1 MANQKKIKIKQVGL
15 QKWLGL
21 QIVKFILWILASKTR
36 MKIAS
41 ALMWLGVVMLALWLT
56 GCAPSQR
63 LNRLLHRNPELAQ
76 KDTLIY
82 RDTSIHVI
90 PGVRIDTTIFNYQN
104 SNRDTLIIREK
115 HLTIKSYYT
124 DSTHYLYGE
133 CDTIRDTIT
142 KEVPIVYEK
151 FIYRKPRDG
160 LRWLFPLLFVL
171 IGYVFHFIVKKLW

>member
-15 QKWLGL
+15 QKWIGL
-21 QIVKFILWILASKTR
+21 QIVNFIFWILASKFR

-41 ALMWLGVVMLALWLT
+41 ALMWSGVVMLALWLT
-56 GCAPSQR
+56 GCAPSKR
-63 LNRLLHRNPELAQ
+63 LNRLLHNHPELAQ
-76 KDTLIY
+76 KDTLIH

-90 PGVRIDTTIFNYQN
+90 PAVRFDTIFNHQN
-104 SNRDTLIIREK
+104 FTRDTLIITKK

-142 KEVPIVYEK
+142 KEVPIVYGK

-160 LRWLFPLLFVL
+160 LRWSFPLLFIL
-171 IGYVFHFIVKKLW
+171 IGFILNYIIKLIL

>member
-15 QKWLGL
+15 QKWIGL
-21 QIVKFILWILASKTR
+21 QIVNFIFWILASKFR

-41 ALMWLGVVMLALWLT
+41 ALMWSGVVMLALWLT

-90 PGVRIDTTIFNYQN
+90 PGVRFDTIFNYQN
-104 SNRDTLIIREK
+104 HTRDTLIITKK

-160 LRWLFPLLFVL
+160 LMWLFPLLFIL
-171 IGYVFHFIVKKLW
+171 IGFVLNYIIKLIW